1 MTSNRK
7 ATIYD
12 ISRLSG
18 ASPSTVSAALSGAWK
33 ARRIS
38 ETTVK
43 AIRKIAEEQGY
54 STNLQARGLRQA
66 RSGLVGLVIPVH
78 DNRFFS
84 SMSQSFE
91 AQARQR
97 GLVPVIASALRDPA
111 EELRIVET
119 LAAYAVDFVFV
130 AGATDPDAI
139 DSFCTASGLRHVF
152 VDLPSNSGP
161 SVISDNLRGARELTN
176 KLLSE
181 MPAIDDPVIGKPY
194 FLGGVATDYATSRR
208 IEGFRAVLE
217 SRGYAVSQ
225 DQIIPCGYAPRSA
238 MRAVAALCDR
248 LGRLPAALFVNSMTA
263 FEGVLG
269 HFVHLG
275 PEDFAETVIGCY
287 DYDPFAAY
295 LQFPVHMV
303 RQNSNRLI
311 EQAYALIDAGAT
323 GPVRIE
329 VEPELIPPRTIYK
342 GLFGDMG

>member
-1 MTSNRK
+1 MPPTRK

-12 ISRLSG
+12 IARLSG

-38 ETTVK
+38 EAKVN

-54 STNLQARGLRQA
+54 AANLQARGLRQA

-97 GLVPVIASALRDPA
+97 GLVPVIASAMRDPI

-119 LAAYAVDFVFV
+119 LAAYAVDFVFI
-130 AGATDPDAI
+130 AGASDPDAMHR
-139 DSFCTASGLRHVF
+139 FCTAAGLRHIF
-152 VDLPSNSGP
+152 VDLPSHLGP
-161 SVISDNLRGARELTN
+161 SVISDNLRGARELTT

-181 MPAIDDPVIGKPY
+181 MPAKDRDTSGKLY
-194 FLGGVATDYATSRR
+194 FLGGAATDYASARR
-208 IEGFRAVLE
+208 IQGFRDVLE
-217 SRGYAVSQ
+217 RRGQTVSPE
-225 DQIIPCGYAPRSA
+225 QIITCGYAPRSA
-238 MRAVAALCDR
+238 TREVAALCER
-248 LGRLPAALFVNSMTA
+248 LGKLPAGLFVNSLTA

-269 HFVHLG
+269 HFVHLP
-275 PEDFAETVIGCY
+275 PEDFSESVIGCY

-311 EQAYALIDAGAT
+311 EQAYALIDAGT
-323 GPVRIE
+323 DGPMRIE

-342 GLFGDMG
+342 GPFGEVG